1 MIMSVFESRLK
12 TAVTVIV
19 ALAFSGG
26 AAAQVTSGHAAP
38 STFRIAGTVVAK
50 PGGNALALTR
60 VILRNTKDP
69 KDVQSYLTGDDGR
82 FEFRVPAG
90 KYSLH
95 GARRGFVSSDYN
107 QHEQYSSAIVTGAGI
122 DTENLRLQL
131 LPWAALSGRVLDES
145 GDPVRHAD
153 VILWR
158 EDHATGVS
166 RTAQYERD
174 TTDDQGAYEFTP
186 LDAGTY
192 FLSVSATP
200 WYAVHPVTSAPEGVS
215 VAPAVVDRGL
225 DVVYPTTFYAGATE
239 SDDAT
244 PMLIRG
250 GDRLEIDVRLTPV
263 PSLHI
268 IFREQADAGNG
279 YPSPLLQKRVFDQ
292 LEMSRGG
299 EAVQPI
305 SAGVFE
311 IATAP
316 GKYAVRLA
324 SPTQASR
331 ISEVDISQDGQEVDT
346 SSGEALSNIVGTV
359 HIVGEEGLPREVF
372 VVLREKQH
380 VVAYGRVNST
390 GEVEL
395 KNVAAGNYEVLAGS
409 QNVSYAVVKVATEG
423 QMGSG
428 HTLKVAPGTSLAV
441 TLTLASGS
449 GRVEGF
455 AKLGGKGVAGAMV
468 VLVPNH
474 PEANIELF
482 RRDQSD
488 LDGSFV
494 LQGVIPGTYTVIAIA
509 DGWDLDWSRAGV
521 LTKYAGHGQTVM
533 VPGSGSHAVQLTE
546 AVEVQGK

>member
-1 MIMSVFESRLK
+1 
-12 TAVTVIV
+12 
-19 ALAFSGG
+19 
-26 AAAQVTSGHAAP
+26 
-38 STFRIAGTVVAK
+38 
-50 PGGNALALTR
+50 
-60 VILRNTKDP
+60 
-69 KDVQSYLTGDDGR
+69 
-82 FEFRVPAG
+82 
-90 KYSLH
+90 
-95 GARRGFVSSDYN
+95 
-107 QHEQYSSAIVTGAGI
+107 
-122 DTENLRLQL
+122 
-131 LPWAALSGRVLDES
+131 
-145 GDPVRHAD
+145 VRHAD

-215 VAPAVVDRGL
+215 VAPAVVARGL

-250 GDRLEIDVRLTPV
+250 GDRLEIDIRLTPV

-268 IFREQADAGNG
+268 IFREQADAGTG

-316 GKYAVRLA
+316 GKYAVRL
-324 SPTQASR
+324 SGPTQASR

-346 SSGEALSNIVGTV
+346 SSGEALSNIVGKV
-359 HIVGEEGLPREVF
+359 HIVGEEALPREVF
-372 VVLREKQH
+372 VMLREKQH

-409 QNVSYAVVKVATEG
+409 QNLSYAVVRVATEG

-428 HTLKVAPGTSLAV
+428 HTLKVAPGASLAV

-468 VLVPNH
+468 VLVPKH

-488 LDGSFV
+488 LDGSFL

-521 LTKYAGHGQTVM
+521 LAKYAGHGQTVM

>member
-1 MIMSVFESRLK
+1 M
-12 TAVTVIV
+12 
-19 ALAFSGG
+19 ALAFSGC
-26 AAAQVTSGHAAP
+26 AAAQITGDAA
-38 STFRIAGTVVAK
+38 TAQFRIAGTVVAK
-50 PGGNALALTR
+50 PGGNALARTR

-69 KDVQSYLTGDDGR
+69 KDVQSQLTGDDGR

-90 KYSLH
+90 KYALH
-95 GARRGFVSSDYN
+95 GAKRGFVSSDYN

-153 VILWR
+153 VSLWR
-158 EDHATGVS
+158 EDHVTGVS
-166 RTAQYERD
+166 RIAQYERD

-192 FLSVSATP
+192 FLSVTATP
-200 WYAVHPVTSAPEGVS
+200 WYAVHPTTSAPEGVS
-215 VAPAVVDRGL
+215 VAPAAVDRGL
-225 DVVYPTTFYAGATE
+225 DVVYPTTFYAGTTD

-244 PMLIRG
+244 PILLRG
-250 GDRLEIDVRLTPV
+250 GDRLEIDIRLTPV

-268 IFREQADAGNG
+268 IFREPDAGNENP
-279 YPSPLLQKRVFDQ
+279 YPLLQKRVFDE

-331 ISEVDISQDGQEVDT
+331 ISEVDISQDGQEVDM
-346 SSGEALSNIVGTV
+346 SSGDALSNIVGTV
-359 HIVGEEGLPREVF
+359 HIVGEEALPKEVF

-390 GEVEL
+390 GVVEL

-423 QMGSG
+423 QAGSG
-428 HTLKVAPGTSLAV
+428 HTLKVAPGASLAV

-468 VLVPNH
+468 VLVPKH

-488 LDGSFV
+488 LDGSFL

-521 LTKYAGHGQTVM
+521 LAKYAGHGQTVA
-533 VPGSGSHAVQLTE
+533 VPGSGSHPVLLPE

>member
-1 MIMSVFESRLK
+1 MSVFQSKLK
-12 TAVTVIV
+12 TAVTVLV
-19 ALAFSGG
+19 ALAFSGD
-26 AAAQVTSGHAAP
+26 AAAQITVGDAA
-38 STFRIAGTVVAK
+38 TAQFRIAGTVVAK
-50 PGGNALALTR
+50 PGGNALPRAR

-69 KDVQSYLTGDDGR
+69 KDVQSQLTGDDGR
-82 FEFRVPAG
+82 FDFWVPAG

-95 GARRGFVSSDYN
+95 GAKRGFVSSDYN
-107 QHEQYSSAIVTGAGI
+107 QHEQYSSAIVTGAGV

-131 LPWAALSGRVLDES
+131 LPWVALSGKVLDES
-145 GDPVRHAD
+145 GDPVRRAD
-153 VILWR
+153 VSLWR

-166 RTAQYERD
+166 RIAQYQRD

-192 FLSVSATP
+192 FLSVTATP
-200 WYAVHPVTSAPEGVS
+200 WYAVHPTTSAPEGVS
-215 VAPAVVDRGL
+215 VAPVAVDRGL
-225 DVVYPTTFYAGATE
+225 DVVYPTTFYAGATD

-244 PMLIRG
+244 PILLRG
-250 GDRLEIDVRLTPV
+250 GDRLEIEIRLTPV
-263 PSLHI
+263 PSLHV
-268 IFREQADAGNG
+268 IFREQPDAGNE
-279 YPSPLLQKRVFDQ
+279 YPYPLLQKRVFDQ
-292 LEMSRGG
+292 LDTSRGG
-299 EAVQPI
+299 EEGVRPV

-316 GKYAVRLA
+316 GKYAVRPS
-324 SPTQASR
+324 SPGQTSR
-331 ISEVDISQDGQEVDT
+331 ISEVNISQDGQEVDA

-359 HIVGEEGLPREVF
+359 HILGEEAIRKELF
-372 VVLREKQH
+372 LVLREKQH
-380 VVAYGRVNST
+380 VVAYGRVSSA
-390 GEVEL
+390 GQVEF

-409 QNVSYAVVKVATEG
+409 QNVSYAVVKVATDG
-423 QMGSG
+423 QVGSG
-428 HTLKVAPGTSLAV
+428 HTLKVAPGASLAV

-468 VLVPNH
+468 VLIPKH
-474 PEANIELF
+474 PEANLELF

-521 LTKYAGHGQTVM
+521 LAKYAGRGQTVV
-533 VPGSGSHAVQLTE
+533 VPGSGSHAVQLPD

>member
-1 MIMSVFESRLK
+1 MMMSVFESRLK
-12 TAVTVIV
+12 TALTVLV
-19 ALAFSGG
+19 ALAFSGC
-26 AAAQVTSGHAAP
+26 AAAQ
-38 STFRIAGTVVAK
+38 STGDVATAQFRIAGTVVAK
-50 PGGNALALTR
+50 PGGSVLARTR

-69 KDVQSYLTGDDGR
+69 KDVQSQLTGDDGR

-90 KYSLH
+90 KYALH

-145 GDPVRHAD
+145 GDPLRHAD
-153 VILWR
+153 VSLWR
-158 EDHATGVS
+158 EDHTTGVS
-166 RTAQYERD
+166 RIAQYERD

-192 FLSVSATP
+192 FLSVTATP
-200 WYAVHPVTSAPEGVS
+200 WYAVHPTTIAPEGVS
-215 VAPAVVDRGL
+215 LAPAAVDRTL
-225 DVVYPTTFYAGATE
+225 DVVYPTTYYAGATE

-244 PMLIRG
+244 PILLRG
-250 GDRLEIDVRLTPV
+250 GDRLEIDIRLTPV

-268 IFREQADAGNG
+268 IFREQPDAGNG
-279 YPSPLLQKRVFDQ
+279 YPFPLLQKRVFDE
-292 LEMSRGG
+292 LDMSRGG
-299 EAVQPI
+299 EGVQPV

-316 GKYAVRLA
+316 GKYAVRL
-324 SPTQASR
+324 SGPTETSR
-331 ISEVDISQDGQEVDT
+331 ISEVDISQDRQEVDT
-346 SSGEALSNIVGTV
+346 SSGEALSNIVGRV
-359 HIVGEEGLPREVF
+359 HILGEEALPREVF

-380 VVAYGRVNST
+380 VVAYGQVNST
-390 GEVEL
+390 GLIEL
-395 KNVAAGNYEVLAGS
+395 KNVAAGKYEVLAGS
-409 QNVSYAVVKVATEG
+409 QNGSYAVVKVTTEG
-423 QMGSG
+423 QEGSG
-428 HTLKVAPGTSLAV
+428 HTLKVAPGASMAV

-455 AKLGGKGVAGAMV
+455 AKLADKGVAGAMV
-468 VLVPNH
+468 VLVPKH

-521 LTKYAGHGQTVM
+521 LAKYVARGQTV
-533 VPGSGSHAVQLTE
+533 VVSGSGNHAVQLPG